1 MYIKKT
7 VILTTTKE
15 IFKTCSYRYGNH
27 NSHAGNVNPT
37 PQEVHRYNEK
47 IAEQK
52 LRWLLNANFHPGDYH
67 VVLTYKKDQR
77 PEAEECMKLVR
88 SFLGKIKRR
97 YKKEGYDFKW
107 VLVTEYMNKAIHH
120 HLVCNTCPL
129 TMKFITECW
138 PHGRPHYTP
147 LDESNDYAALAHYL
161 IKETRKTYK
170 DERAPHKQRYTHSRG
185 NIVIP
190 EPKIEIIK
198 AESWRAEPKAPK
210 GWYVVKDSIREGISE
225 MTGFPYQ
232 HYTLA
237 RLGAP
242 PGEYDFD

>member
-7 VILTTTKE
+7 VTLTTTKE
-15 IFKTCSYRYGNH
+15 IYKTCSYRYGNH
-27 NSHAGNVNPT
+27 NSHAANVNPT
-37 PQEVHRYNEK
+37 PEEVHRYNEK

-77 PEAEECMKLVR
+77 PEAEKCMKLVR
-88 SFLGKIKRR
+88 SFLGKVKRR
-97 YKKEGYDFKW
+97 YKKEGYDLKW
-107 VLVTEYMNKAIHH
+107 VLVTEYQNKAIHH
-120 HLVCNTCPL
+120 HLVCNACPL

-138 PHGRPHYTP
+138 PHGRPHFTP
-147 LDESNDYAALAHYL
+147 LDESNDYAALANYL

-198 AESWRAEPKAPK
+198 AEIWRAEPKAPK
-210 GWYVVKDSIREGISE
+210 GWYVVKDSIRDGISS
-225 MTGFPYQ
+225 MTGYPYQ
-232 HYTLA
+232 SYTIA

-242 PGEYDFD
+242 PGDYDFD